1 MEHIGSD
8 LGSKESQVCVRNGV
22 GEIVEENRC
31 RTVVGITDRRRAPVA
46 GAGGVGDGGR
56 ISVVMDYRRR
66 PGHDMARALRESRSC
81 CRTRRSLGC
90 EQEPANVLRP
100 GHCQSKSA

>member
-31 RTVVGITDRRRAPVA
+31 RTVVGITDRR
-46 GAGGVGDGGR
+46 G
-56 ISVVMDYRRR
+56 RRR
-66 PGHDMARALRESRSC
+66 
-81 CRTRRSLGC
+81 
-90 EQEPANVLRP
+90 
-100 GHCQSKSA
+100 